1 MNMLNNLSRLFV
13 RSILLFLLSMNCF
26 AVMYKWVDADG
37 NVQYTQSPPPEGVES
52 ATIKPPPAVD
62 TGNAIK
68 QLENQKQR
76 ADQYLEDQDKQ
87 KEEKQTAGTELAQ
100 KKALCEQAKARVA
113 SYERPRV
120 NIVAEDGTRTRAP
133 EETRLEELKK
143 SKEDVDKYCGS

>member
-13 RSILLFLLSMNCF
+13 RSILLFLLSMNCP
-26 AVMYKWVDADG
+26 AAMYKWVDADG
-37 NVQYTQSPPPEGVES
+37 NVHYTQSPPAGIDSE
-52 ATIKPPPAVD
+52 TIKPPPEVD

-68 QLENQKQR
+68 QLEDQKQR

-87 KEEKQTAGTELAQ
+87 KEEKQKTGTELAQ
-100 KKALCEQAKARVA
+100 KQALCEQAKARVA

>member
-1 MNMLNNLSRLFV
+1 MNMLNNLSRLFA
-13 RSILLFLLSMNCF
+13 RSILLFLFSMNCF
-26 AVMYKWVDADG
+26 AAMYKWVDADG
-37 NVQYTQSPPPEGVES
+37 NVHYTQSPPTGVES
-52 ATIKPPPAVD
+52 ETIKPPPEVD
-62 TGNAIK
+62 TDNAIK
-68 QLENQKQR
+68 QLEDQKKR
-76 ADQYLEDQDKQ
+76 ADQYLEDKHKQ
-87 KEEKQTAGTELAQ
+87 KEEGQQAGAELAQ